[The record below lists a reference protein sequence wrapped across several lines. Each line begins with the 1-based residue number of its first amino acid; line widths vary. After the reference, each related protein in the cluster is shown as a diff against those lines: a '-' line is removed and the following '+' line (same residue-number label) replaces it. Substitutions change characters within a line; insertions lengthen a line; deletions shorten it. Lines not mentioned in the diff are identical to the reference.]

1 MKLKNLF
8 FASVAVAGLFSACSN
23 EMDEIVDNNGGNQ
36 PAIEG
41 SAYASFS
48 LQFPAAT
55 RALDTEEVGTTEENA
70 VKEVTLLFFEE
81 TAGTRTLK
89 DIKTLNSSAFTKG
102 STNTY
107 TTNEAF
113 LVTKG
118 TRYIYAFV
126 NAQAK
131 IKALSPSSDNGAA
144 WATVSGVGTETVADL
159 SSATGFAM
167 SNAETAPA
175 SSLIHATA
183 AAAQASPITIPVER
197 SVAKVMYVGNN
208 QSFEIKRSGDGVKV
222 GSVNLTDF
230 TLVNGNTKYYYLK
243 RVGDATGMNTTIGG
257 AETITNYVIDPNFTL
272 TSKTEEADLSYTA
285 TQELAKD
292 ATFYCQENTMSAAG
306 QYNGATT
313 GVMFKAKV
321 TVADQ
326 AADGT
331 FYRYNGAIYATAEA
345 VKKAANIPSN
355 VNPSTVEDW
364 ATYKVDYYAE
374 GVCYYPYWI
383 KHQDNNDPA
392 SMGIME
398 FGVVRNN
405 VYKLSVS
412 KINEIGAPTDKIDPE
427 NPDESEKVYLSVS
440 VEIKPWTIR
449 PNLNIEL

>member
-23 EMDEIVDNNGGNQ
+23 GMDEIVDNNGGNQ

-89 DIKTLNSSAFTKG
+89 DIKTLNSGAFTK

-131 IKALSPSSDNGAA
+131 IKALNPSSDNGAA
-144 WATVSGVGTETVADL
+144 WATVSGVGTESVADL
-159 SSATGFAM
+159 SDATGFAM

-175 SSLIHATA
+175 TSLTYTTA
-183 AAAQASPITIPVER
+183 KEAQASPITIPVER
-197 SVAKVMYVGNN
+197 SVAKVMYVGDKLAFDIN
-208 QSFEIKRSGDGVKV
+208 RSGDGVKV
-222 GSVNLTDF
+222 GTVNLTDF

-243 RVGDATGMNTTIGG
+243 RVGDATGANIMIGG
-257 AETITNYVIDPNFTL
+257 AETAGNYVIDPNFT
-272 TSKTEEADLSYTA
+272 TESGQTEADLTYKL
-285 TQELAKD
+285 TQTLAKD

-321 TVADQ
+321 KVDGQ
-326 AADGT
+326 AQDGT

-345 VKKAANIPSN
+345 VKKAANISS
-355 VNPSTVEDW
+355 NPSTVEEW
-364 ATYKVDYYAE
+364 ANNKVDYYAE

-412 KINEIGAPTDKIDPE
+412 KINEIGAPSDKIDPE

-449 PNLNIEL
+449 PNENIEL